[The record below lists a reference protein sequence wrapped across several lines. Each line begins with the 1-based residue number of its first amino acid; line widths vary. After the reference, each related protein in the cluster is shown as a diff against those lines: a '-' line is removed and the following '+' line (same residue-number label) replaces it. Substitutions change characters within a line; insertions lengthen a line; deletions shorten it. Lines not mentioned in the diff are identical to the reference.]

1 MLLTKEEKIKNEKFR
16 RDQAYSWLN
25 YVISR
30 ITYFDFFSKDTFEMA
45 LNSKYFAQIC
55 NRTDVT
61 SELLLLS
68 LFETDSELTR
78 VLRSFKISKRKVTR
92 LVSKTNLKYEQK
104 NNFFERHTRNFKNF
118 FVKYEENL
126 NKDIIFSQEV
136 HQIFQKSSELA
147 LKRFKTPVISAS
159 ILFLTI
165 LDDETLSACKILKR
179 CLKNPSDW
187 PVLKYQILKSIHLQE
202 STILEEVVKNQH
214 YFAYLL
220 KTQLS
225 EKQYKT
231 LIQKDMLPAAIEY
244 FRNILVEEILEFD
257 KCAYFEKET
266 AQSMALVNNRPYL
279 TIKEKNL

>member
-1 MLLTKEEKIKNEKFR
+1 
-16 RDQAYSWLN
+16 
-25 YVISR
+25 
-30 ITYFDFFSKDTFEMA
+30 MA

-231 LIQKDMLPAAIEY
+231 LIQ
-244 FRNILVEEILEFD
+244 N
-257 KCAYFEKET
+257 C
-266 AQSMALVNNRPYL
+266 
-279 TIKEKNL
+279 

>member
-179 CLKNPSDW
+179 CLSPLFSL
-187 PVLKYQILKSIHLQE
+187 P
-202 STILEEVVKNQH
+202 
-214 YFAYLL
+214 LL
-220 KTQLS
+220 PFS
-225 EKQYKT
+225 FKT
-231 LIQKDMLPAAIEY
+231 LPPPLSTPSLIPSHFPLFSPLPTNTES
-244 FRNILVEEILEFD
+244 VPEETQRWCWWANRKPEQ
-257 KCAYFEKET
+257 ET
-266 AQSMALVNNRPYL
+266 PYPWEL
-279 TIKEKNL
+279 TRH